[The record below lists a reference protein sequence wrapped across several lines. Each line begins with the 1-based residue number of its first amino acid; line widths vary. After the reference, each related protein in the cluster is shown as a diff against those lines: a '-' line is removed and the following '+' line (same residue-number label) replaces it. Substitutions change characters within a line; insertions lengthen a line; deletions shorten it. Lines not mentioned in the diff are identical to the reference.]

1 MGDTLVYWGYNL
13 AWKIIRWI
21 PEAKAYSLAD
31 KFGDYIYGRNGKGVS
46 RMRANYQRIR
56 PELDAVK
63 LEFLVNAGMRSSMRY
78 WCDTFRFP
86 SWSKERLISTTVC
99 ENENYLRDPIAA
111 KRGCIVAL
119 PHAGNWDHAGAYFCA
134 TGIPLTTVAEHL
146 KPEKLFRKFLEYRTA
161 IGMEVLDLD
170 SRSIAVLS
178 QRLRAGKLIALV
190 ADRDLSKNGIP
201 VNFFGKGAQMPAG
214 PALLAIQTGADLITA
229 FVKYEEKGIRI
240 IFEEAIAV
248 PDTGTVQEK
257 VAVMTQLMADRF
269 ARQLQIHTVDWH
281 MQQRIWLDDVKVQG
295 SNA

>member
-13 AWKIIRWI
+13 AWKLIRWI
-21 PEAKAYSLAD
+21 PESSAYRLTDRFSD
-31 KFGDYIYGRNGKGVS
+31 FIYARNGKGVNRLRS
-46 RMRANYQRIR
+46 NYQRVR
-56 PELDAVK
+56 PELDATQ
-63 LEFLVNAGMRSSMRY
+63 LEFLVNAGTRSSMRY

-86 SWSKERLISTTVC
+86 GWSKERLISTTVC
-99 ENENYLRDPIAA
+99 DNENFLRDPIAE

-161 IGMEVLDLD
+161 IGMEVLDLN

-229 FVKYEEKGIRI
+229 FVKYEDVGIRI
-240 IFEEAIAV
+240 MFEEAIAV
-248 PDTGTVQEK
+248 PESGTVPEK
-257 VAVMTQLMADRF
+257 AAAMTQVMADRF
-269 ARQLQIHTVDWH
+269 AKHLAVNTVDWH
-281 MQQRIWLDDVKVQG
+281 MMQRIWLEPNESKR
-295 SNA
+295 NA